1 MNRTQMYLAAAAG
14 LAVMALVV
22 GLPRFVAGHPQPAAF
37 SGAGALTMTARLS
50 HPYVPVGQT
59 DVFATVDIKGVEVPG
74 ATRAPVNLALVLD
87 RSGSMAGAKLDEA
100 KLAAQQ
106 LIGQLGPSD
115 RLAIVHYGSDVRS
128 QPGLYATEENKRALM
143 NFVANITDDGGT
155 NIGAALTTAR
165 ELLVASKAGFKVN
178 RMILISDGQPT
189 EGVTDAAGLTNLVKE
204 ARAMGISVSS
214 IGVGDDFQ
222 ESLMAAFA
230 EVGGGAYGYLKD
242 TSQLATIFRKDL
254 AQAGTQ
260 VAHNVV
266 LHFELPDDVTLGE
279 VLGYQAM
286 QSGHS
291 VAVPMPDV
299 SAGQLDRMVVRLK
312 VQASSA
318 GRTVEV
324 SNLRLS
330 YFDELS
336 GGPGEARVQLA
347 ALVTDQFELV
357 AKNLDKDA
365 TVFAARARSAD
376 NTRRAGDLLNEGRAE
391 EAQALLQENGMIF
404 EEAAKVAGPAAV
416 APDVAGNNA
425 LSDTFLKGERK
436 DAAKKA
442 LSKARM
448 DYGLMGSTY

>member
-22 GLPRFVAGHPQPAAF
+22 GLPRFVAGRPQPGGS
-37 SGAGALTMTARLS
+37 SGTGALTMSARLS
-50 HPYVPVGQT
+50 HPYVSVGQT
-59 DVFATVDIKGVEVPG
+59 DVFATVDVKGVEVPG

-106 LIGQLGPSD
+106 LIGQLNASD

-143 NFVANITDDGGT
+143 NFVSSITDDGGT

-165 ELLVASKAGFKVN
+165 ELLVATKAGFKVN

-189 EGVTDAAGLTNLVKE
+189 EGVTDPAGLTALVKD
-204 ARAMGISVSS
+204 ARALGISVSS

-242 TSQLATIFRKDL
+242 TSALATIFRKDL

-260 VAHNVV
+260 VARNVV
-266 LHFELPDDVTLGE
+266 LQFDLPDDVTLGE
-279 VLGYQAM
+279 VLGYQAV
-286 QSGHS
+286 QTGQT
-291 VAVPMPDV
+291 VTVPMPDF

-312 VQASSA
+312 VQAAAA
-318 GRTVEV
+318 GRTIDV
-324 SNLRLS
+324 SHLKLS
-330 YFDELS
+330 YVDLLN
-336 GGPGEARVQLA
+336 GGQGEAQAQLA

-365 TVFAARARSAD
+365 AVFAARARSAE
-376 NTRRAGDLLNEGRAE
+376 NTRRAGDLLNEGRDD

-404 EEAAKVAGPAAV
+404 EEAAKIAGPAAV

-425 LSDTFLKGERK
+425 LSDAFLRGEKK
-436 DAAKKA
+436 DAAKRA